1 MDLTAILA
9 EGAKLEKT
17 LGDKL
22 FAVVALFDRLNADWK
37 TIVDNGKAIGKIAQA
52 GDPVALFDAIRAD
65 LDTPGIAQVFKDA
78 KCLDL
83 LDDLKELAAT
93 FDKKVLPDE
102 VRTLL
107 KPLGDFRET
116 ASGTDA
122 TFKSWVTGSDP
133 GRLRWKKDGKLAA
146 TSDNGGGAVADFQL
160 GVGIDLDCEA
170 GSLWFYDRDRVP
182 VEGLVRV
189 GVAGTLTAGG
199 KGKAPFGQLV
209 GNLETDAGV
218 KAQAHLFW
226 RRKPTMTYAAALLDI
241 AKAPVNIF
249 SLDAVSG
256 AMQGD
261 DGFVGAILAI
271 DGHASVNIDLALA
284 RECAAGGLFDAKAGL
299 TITVDLARKAAY
311 ELSILKV
318 DQGVRL
324 VLSHGDDDAAGWG
337 LGIGVDIDPGPITRR
352 IADVLRD
359 ASDHWDAVLAPI
371 RPFLSPG
378 TWLRDHL
385 AANLDGMLAKLTKT
399 LDPVYAK
406 ALDRDLRLAMGY
418 GSGDPGLA
426 AVLTGKIVDAIAS
439 AERAATG
446 AADDITSQVVTRLS
460 AVLPSLL
467 ADPLNN
473 ALKEE
478 ITKLVTSLQDEFAKA
493 AKDVAASSPAAD
505 IDAALKKLGA
515 QVTHW
520 TDDLDRRAKGIRD
533 LVEKADDLIHGI
545 AADAQK
551 AATAKISARLNF
563 ERQRLDQEH
572 YDFAADITRVTP
584 ETSALYEAVLAGR
597 LDPVARLLAS
607 GAEMNGLSLDKT
619 RCSVER
625 FSKVSSRL
633 GYEVVILGLQ
643 LSGELVVT
651 GQADVTWGLDG
662 RISLK
667 TEALASRA
675 ANRWGDGRSANL
687 IQTYSLALRRV
698 DGGGRPADLQKGMGL
713 DLTTE
718 RADKDLTVNEVAA
731 YLKRMV
737 DMGLLSE
744 GRVQRL
750 RDHVAGQ
757 AATRGKAKLPGT
769 INIAMSFS
777 DKEVDTLM
785 LWGAAITNAAS
796 PATRT
801 KARYDAYTYV
811 LGNLLATGEW
821 KPELFVYW
829 VETYFLHGQQFKG
842 TMQERMAAASEW
854 LSHNPDARATPPSHN
869 PHFPP
874 DGQFEPGNN
883 RWTAVKDFE
892 SLLVGMSAI
901 WNAVPSGLGDSDLG
915 KWDEK
920 RYRLEETKIA
930 RCAEDWLGVGTKL
943 FAFDPGIDQY
953 TVALMR
959 NLAGLSAGKKADNG
973 TYDPMFALTLI
984 LAGEAKAF

>member
-1 MDLTAILA
+1 MDLTAALA
-9 EGAKLEKT
+9 QGAELEKT
-17 LGDKL
+17 LGGKMLAVADL
-22 FAVVALFDRLNADWK
+22 FARLNAVWK
-37 TIVDNGKAIGKIAQA
+37 TIVDNGKAIQKIAQA

-65 LDTPGIAQVFKDA
+65 LDKPEIAQVFKDA
-78 KCLDL
+78 KCRDL
-83 LDDLKELAAT
+83 LDELKELAET

-107 KPLGDFRET
+107 KPLGDFHET
-116 ASGTDA
+116 ATGTDA
-122 TFKSWVTGSDP
+122 TFRRWATGDDP
-133 GRLRWKKDGKLAA
+133 GRLRWKKDGELASA
-146 TSDNGGGAVADFQL
+146 SDNGGGAVDNFKL

-182 VEGLVRV
+182 VDGLVRV
-189 GVAGTLTAGG
+189 GIAGALTAGG

-209 GNLETDAGV
+209 GTVEADAGV
-218 KAQAHLFW
+218 EAQAHLFW
-226 RRKPTMTYAAALLDI
+226 RRKPATIYAAALLDI

-249 SLDAVSG
+249 SLDAVWR

-261 DGFVGAILAI
+261 QGFVGAILAI

-299 TITVDLARKAAY
+299 TITIDLARKAAY

-337 LGIGVDIDPGPITRR
+337 LGLGVDIDPGPIARR

-359 ASDHWDAVLAPI
+359 ASDHWDAVLNPV

-385 AANLDGMLAKLTKT
+385 AAELDGMLAKLTKD
-399 LDPVYAK
+399 LDPAYAK

-446 AADDITSQVVTRLS
+446 AADDVAGKAVARLS

-467 ADPLNN
+467 ADPLNK

-478 ITKLVTSLQDEFAKA
+478 IAKLVTSLHDKFAEA
-493 AKDVAASSPAAD
+493 AKDVAANSPAAD

-572 YDFAADITRVTP
+572 YDFAADITLVTP
-584 ETSALYEAVLAGR
+584 QTSALYESVLAGR

-607 GAEMNGLSLDKT
+607 GGEMKGLSPDKT

-633 GYEVVILGLQ
+633 GYEVVVLGLQ
-643 LSGELVVT
+643 LSGQASVT

-662 RISLK
+662 RIALK

-687 IQTYSLALRRV
+687 IQTYSLALRAM
-698 DGGGRPADLQKGMGL
+698 DGGGRPPDLQKGMGL

-718 RADKDLTVNEVAA
+718 RADKDLAVNEVAA
-731 YLKRMV
+731 YLQRMV
-737 DMGLLSE
+737 DMGLVSE
-744 GRVQRL
+744 GRLRRL
-750 RDHVAGQ
+750 RDYVASQ

-785 LWGAAITNAAS
+785 LWGSAIANAAS
-796 PATRT
+796 PAART
-801 KARYDAYTYV
+801 QARYDAYTYV

-829 VETYFLHGQQFKG
+829 VETYFLPRQTFKEG
-842 TMQERMAAASEW
+842 VAGASEW
-854 LSHNPDARATPPSHN
+854 LCRNPDAKATPPSHN

-874 DGQFEPGNN
+874 DGQFEPGNR
-883 RWTAVKDFE
+883 RWTAVKNFE
-892 SLLVGMSAI
+892 SLLTGMSEI
-901 WNAVPSGLGDSDLG
+901 WNAVPKGLGDHDLS
-915 KWDEK
+915 KWDEE
-920 RYRLEETKIA
+920 RYRLEESKIA
-930 RCAEDWLGVGTKL
+930 RCAEAWLGVGAKL

-973 TYDPMFALTLI
+973 TYDPMFALTLV